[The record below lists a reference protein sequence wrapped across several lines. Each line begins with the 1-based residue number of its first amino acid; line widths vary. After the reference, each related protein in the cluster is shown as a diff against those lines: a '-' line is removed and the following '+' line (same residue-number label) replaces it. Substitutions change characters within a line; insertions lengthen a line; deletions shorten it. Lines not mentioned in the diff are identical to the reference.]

1 MPKAKQKA
9 KKTTKA
15 KVKTEWD
22 DLDLSTLEQ
31 RVATLKAQ
39 QTHALE
45 ERIRIQTEYEA
56 VVSYRNV
63 TKSEIDALEDEI
75 RLKNYSTEQDGKDY
89 FEEYRMYAEK
99 VNQLNYDFKR
109 KVELN
114 EARKDNEL
122 QIEDKECQEHLKL
135 TECKVLSTQE
145 ELRERQI
152 VNTEQIKQE
161 KGRFDEEVTIIEK
174 KLSQDL
180 QALVDAC
187 AQQEISLNTD
197 LGLKRLVELRALTEQ
212 MNLHLSRL
220 EQKHEELYVNT
231 RTQYSNTSDE
241 NCTKIG
247 RLEDQTS
254 NVLKEINILKD
265 RSEIVQEE
273 NDRLSGP
280 LSEMISKVR
289 KYSLI
294 WHPLCAQNVC

>member
-1 MPKAKQKA
+1 MPKAKGKA
-9 KKTTKA
+9 KKATKA
-15 KVKTEWD
+15 QIKTEWD

-31 RVATLKAQ
+31 RVATINAQ
-39 QTHALE
+39 HTHALE
-45 ERIRIQTEYEA
+45 ERIRVQTEYEA

-63 TKSEIDALEDEI
+63 TKSEIDALEDDI
-75 RLKNYSTEQDGKDY
+75 RLKNYSTEQAGKEN
-89 FEEYRMYAEK
+89 FEEFRIYEEK
-99 VNQLNYDFKR
+99 VKQLNYDFKR

-114 EARKDNEL
+114 EARKDDDL
-122 QIEDKECQEHLKL
+122 QKEDKECQEHLKL

-152 VNTEQIKQE
+152 VYTEQIKQQ
-161 KGRFDEEVTIIEK
+161 KGRFDEEVTTSEK

-180 QALVDAC
+180 QAFVDAC
-187 AQQEISLNTD
+187 AQQETTLNAD
-197 LGLKRLVELRALTEQ
+197 LDLKRLVELRALTEQ

-231 RTQYSNTSDE
+231 RTQYANTSDE

-247 RLEDQTS
+247 RLEEQTS

-265 RSEIVQEE
+265 RSEVLQEE

-280 LSEMISKVR
+280 LSEMISEVR
-289 KYSLI
+289 KDSLI
-294 WHPLCAQNVC
+294 WHRSVPKNVC

>member
-9 KKTTKA
+9 KKATKA

-89 FEEYRMYAEK
+89 FEEYRMYDEK

-265 RSEIVQEE
+265 RSEVVQEE

-289 KYSLI
+289 KHSLI
-294 WHPLCAQNVC
+294 